1 MQGFKSGISFSVFL
15 FLAALVWWPASYA
28 QELPDTHENVW
39 KTGTI
44 TVKQDARVTDILKRQ
59 ISQNKRKNG
68 VDGYRI
74 QILFNSG
81 PGARNQAIRAKA
93 DFLSAYPG
101 YPVYILYQSPFYK
114 VRIGD
119 FVLKRDALKVYHQI
133 KNKYP
138 TAFIVNDIVRFPDLN

>member
-1 MQGFKSGISFSVFL
+1 MPGFKFSFSYPVL
-15 FLAALVWWPASYA
+15 LLAAFFMRSASYA
-28 QELPDTHENVW
+28 QELPGTHENIC

-44 TVKQDARVTDILKRQ
+44 TVKQDARIVDILNRQ

-81 PGARNQAIRAKA
+81 PGARNQAIRTKA

-119 FVLKRDALKVYHQI
+119 FVLKRNALKVYHQI
-133 KNKYP
+133 KSKYP
-138 TAFIVNDIVRFPDLN
+138 TAFIVNDIVRFPDLD